1 MWPLEKVWPTGKQAF
16 QLEPLW
22 RNSLDG
28 QFEAGKKKFLCLILR
43 KILYMPN
50 FHFHLEK
57 EQKEKRSEYIHSAIT
72 VIMQTHKFKIFR
84 AYLLV

>member
-1 MWPLEKVWPTGKQAF
+1 MGSLKQ
-16 QLEPLW
+16 
-22 RNSLDG
+22 
-28 QFEAGKKKFLCLILR
+28 GKKKKKDILCLILR

-50 FHFHLEK
+50 FHFLEK

>member
-1 MWPLEKVWPTGKQAF
+1 MGSLKQ
-16 QLEPLW
+16 
-22 RNSLDG
+22 
-28 QFEAGKKKFLCLILR
+28 GKKKKKKDILCLILR